1 MSGIQRQVELY
12 GEPLRDRFRRVIDV
26 YGISQRR
33 LAGVLGLSAPMLSQ
47 LISATRTKIGNP
59 AVYERLVLLEQRAG
73 DEDRQAVL
81 VDVEAT
87 QNTHSTTQLR
97 AMTQHARTE
106 LGQGLAAAVPLAE
119 LQAAAAQIESV
130 APALHRVLRDA
141 ISRAAASPAAPEAP
155 PTSIRA

>member
-1 MSGIQRQVELY
+1 MQILWQSVDMSGIQRQVELY

-87 QNTHSTTQLR
+87 QRSEER
-97 AMTQHARTE
+97 
-106 LGQGLAAAVPLAE
+106 
-119 LQAAAAQIESV
+119 
-130 APALHRVLRDA
+130 RVGKGWGGG
-141 ISRAAASPAAPEAP
+141 RAAGRGGEG
-155 PTSIRA
+155 TSRR